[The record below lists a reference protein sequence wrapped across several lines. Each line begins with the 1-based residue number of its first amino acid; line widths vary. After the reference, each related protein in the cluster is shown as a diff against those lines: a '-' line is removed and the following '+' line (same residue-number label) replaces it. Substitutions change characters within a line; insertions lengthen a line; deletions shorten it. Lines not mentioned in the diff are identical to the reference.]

1 MDMKQTIIILCFLVF
16 GIIMGICTGWH
27 NQRGYDTPF
36 LLNIPGYMIG
46 DVFQGLWARF
56 IGGTLATAPWILGR
70 PQVFI
75 LASILFW
82 GLLGT
87 LLAIFVKFKIL
98 AWIVS
103 IYLVIFGGLTI
114 WYFA

>member
-1 MDMKQTIIILCFLVF
+1 MKRILIISCFLLF
-16 GIIMGICTGWH
+16 GILVGYATGWKD
-27 NQRGYDTPF
+27 QKGYDTPF

-46 DVFQGLWARF
+46 DVFQGLWCRF
-56 IGGTLATAPWILGR
+56 IGGTLATAPWILWR

-82 GLLGT
+82 GLTGT
-87 LLAIFVKFKIL
+87 LLALFVKLKVIT
-98 AWIVS
+98 WSVG

>member
-1 MDMKQTIIILCFLVF
+1 MNMKKTIIIICFLVF
-16 GIIMGICTGWH
+16 GILMGICTGWH

-36 LLNIPGYMIG
+36 LLNIPGYLIG
-46 DVFQGLWARF
+46 VVFEGLWARF
-56 IGGTLATAPWILGR
+56 ISDIFPWILRR
-70 PQVFI
+70 PQVFV

-82 GLLGT
+82 GLTGT
-87 LLAIFVKFKIL
+87 LLALFVKPKVIT
-98 AWIVS
+98 WSVG